1 MLPPTPTHRYKEQ
14 IGDCQRLEGVGSE
27 INERIACVFC
37 FSLNKLN
44 KKGKK
49 KFCPIG
55 TRLCCKAGRNRRRNT
70 CPKKLDSGIESHC
83 SLWS

>member
-55 TRLCCKAGRNRRRNT
+55 T
-70 CPKKLDSGIESHC
+70 
-83 SLWS
+83 